1 VRPWRIDLQTTPNN
15 SKDYIAATQVHNL
28 HVVHA
33 LRGGFKKCAPE
44 TTGKKIGDVPLEQRF
59 GVTVQFAAQYAGV
72 SKSSIYE
79 LLAVGDL
86 AGRVIAGRHIVE
98 VQGPR
103 GLLRLCGQAP
113 STKRENKTA
122 RSESALP

>member
-1 VRPWRIDLQTTPNN
+1 MARPEI
-15 SKDYIAATQVHNL
+15 
-28 HVVHA
+28 
-33 LRGGFKKCAPE
+33 
-44 TTGKKIGDVPLEQRF
+44 TGKKIGDIPLEQRF

-72 SKSSIYE
+72 SRSSIYE
-79 LLAVGDL
+79 LLATGDL
-86 AGRVIAGRHIVE
+86 DGKVIAGRRIVE

-122 RSESALP
+122 RWESASP

>member
-1 VRPWRIDLQTTPNN
+1 M
-15 SKDYIAATQVHNL
+15 
-28 HVVHA
+28 
-33 LRGGFKKCAPE
+33 CPE
-44 TTGKKIGDVPLEQRF
+44 ITGKKIGDIPLEGRF

-86 AGRVIAGRHIVE
+86 AGRIIAGRRIVE

-103 GLLRLCGQAP
+103 GLLRLCGKAP
-113 STKRENKTA
+113 STKRKKETA
-122 RSESALP
+122 RSEESASP

>member
-1 VRPWRIDLQTTPNN
+1 MRPEI
-15 SKDYIAATQVHNL
+15 
-28 HVVHA
+28 
-33 LRGGFKKCAPE
+33 
-44 TTGKKIGDVPLEQRF
+44 TGKKIGDVPLEQRF

-103 GLLRLCGQAP
+103 GLLRLCGKAP
-113 STKRENKTA
+113 STKRKKETA
-122 RSESALP
+122 QTGRPAAP

>member
-1 VRPWRIDLQTTPNN
+1 V
-15 SKDYIAATQVHNL
+15 
-28 HVVHA
+28 
-33 LRGGFKKCAPE
+33 CPE
-44 TTGKKIGDVPLEQRF
+44 ITGKKIGDVPLEGRF

-86 AGRVIAGRHIVE
+86 AGRIIAGRRIVE

-103 GLLRLCGQAP
+103 GLLRLCGKAP
-113 STKRENKTA
+113 STKRKKETA
-122 RSESALP
+122 RPEETASP

>member
-1 VRPWRIDLQTTPNN
+1 M
-15 SKDYIAATQVHNL
+15 
-28 HVVHA
+28 
-33 LRGGFKKCAPE
+33 CPE

-103 GLLRLCGQAP
+103 GLLRLCGKAP
-113 STKRENKTA
+113 STKREKKTA
-122 RSESALP
+122 RPEETASP

>member
-1 VRPWRIDLQTTPNN
+1 MRPEI
-15 SKDYIAATQVHNL
+15 
-28 HVVHA
+28 
-33 LRGGFKKCAPE
+33 
-44 TTGKKIGDVPLEQRF
+44 TGKKILSVEERF

-103 GLLRLCGQAP
+103 GLLRLCGKAP
-113 STKRENKTA
+113 STKRERKTA
-122 RSESALP
+122 RLDASL

>member
-1 VRPWRIDLQTTPNN
+1 MARPEI
-15 SKDYIAATQVHNL
+15 
-28 HVVHA
+28 
-33 LRGGFKKCAPE
+33 
-44 TTGKKIGDVPLEQRF
+44 TGKKIGDIPLEQRF

-72 SKSSIYE
+72 SRSSIYE
-79 LLAVGDL
+79 LLATGDL
-86 AGRVIAGRHIVE
+86 DGKVIAGRRIVE

-122 RSESALP
+122 RSESASP

>member
-1 VRPWRIDLQTTPNN
+1 M
-15 SKDYIAATQVHNL
+15 
-28 HVVHA
+28 
-33 LRGGFKKCAPE
+33 CPE
-44 TTGKKIGDVPLEQRF
+44 TNGKKIGDVPLEQRF

-103 GLLRLCGQAP
+103 GLLRLCGKAP
-113 STKRENKTA
+113 STKRKKETA
-122 RSESALP
+122 QTGRPAAP